1 MRVEC
6 IGLDNLPLVKAGD
19 EVEELIHSALAAK
32 GIALQDGDVLIVS
45 EKFVSKA
52 EGRVIPIETMV
63 PSARAK
69 RLAKKTGK
77 DPRVV
82 ELILRES
89 KEVLALGENFLIVET
104 KHGLVMANAG
114 IDQSNIED
122 GKIKLLPIDPEK
134 SAERIREYLE
144 KKSAKRLGVV
154 IADSTGRPFRSGS
167 VGIAIGASG
176 VKALWD
182 RRGEADIYGRK
193 LQVTRVAVGDSL
205 ATMGNLIMGEA
216 AEKIPVVLIRGLDV
230 MGKGRAK
237 DLQREK
243 EKDVFRC

>member
-6 IGLDNLPLVKAGD
+6 IGLDNLPMVKAGD
-19 EVEELIHSALAAK
+19 KVEELIHSALVAK
-32 GIALQDGDVLIVS
+32 GIKLEDGDVLIVS
-45 EKFVSKA
+45 EKIVSKA
-52 EGRVIPIETMV
+52 EGRVIPLDRV
-63 PSARAK
+63 SPSARAK

-89 KEVLALGENFLIVET
+89 TEVLATGENFLIVET
-104 KHGLVMANAG
+104 KQGLVMANAG

-122 GKIKLLPIDPEK
+122 GKIKRLPVDPEK
-134 SAERIREYLE
+134 SAESIRRYLE
-144 KKSAKRLGVV
+144 GKSGKRLGVV
-154 IADSTGRPFRSGS
+154 IQDSVGRPFRCGS

-176 VKALWD
+176 VKTLWD
-182 RRGEADIYGRK
+182 RRGEEDIYGRK

-216 AEKIPVVLIRGLDV
+216 AERIPVVIIRGLDV
-230 MGKGRAK
+230 MGEGRAR

-243 EKDVFRC
+243 DKDVFR